1 MGGVPTNV
9 DQKRLGLEL
18 KQAHLTSQLMTTLPA
33 LDFPNDEGFM
43 AGLAGRVDVAKDL
56 RADSFPDCNLV
67 PKSS

>member
-1 MGGVPTNV
+1 
-9 DQKRLGLEL
+9 
-18 KQAHLTSQLMTTLPA
+18 MTTLPA

-67 PKSS
+67 PESS